1 MGNFRAIGATALL
14 CLAATFG
21 TPAAAEY
28 RGPSMVIGTK
38 TTRPIGHEVFCRS
51 HEAECRPLESRVADR
66 ALELTPAIII
76 AVAAINTAI
85 NAEITPKSD
94 KDIYGVKE
102 LWTYPETE
110 GDCEDFALLKRR
122 MLHEKVGIDLSDLL
136 MTVVRKRNGEGHA
149 ILTLRTTA
157 GDFVLDNL
165 NWRVLPWSDA
175 PYRFLKRQDTRDPG
189 QWVRVEDGGEVLVGA
204 VKK

>member
-1 MGNFRAIGATALL
+1 MGAIRAIGATALL
-14 CLAATFG
+14 CLATFG

-28 RGPSMVIGTK
+28 RGPSMVIGAK
-38 TTRPIGHEVFCRS
+38 TTRPIGHQVFCRS
-51 HEAECRPLESRVADR
+51 HEDECQPLDPRRAHN
-66 ALELTPAIII
+66 ALELTPAIIV
-76 AVAAINTAI
+76 AVAAINTAV
-85 NAEITPKSD
+85 NAEIKPKSD
-94 KDIYGVKE
+94 QEVYGVKE

-122 MLHEKVGIDLSDLL
+122 LLHEKVGIDLSDLL

-149 ILTLRTTA
+149 ILTLRTTV

-165 NWRVLPWSDA
+165 NWRVVAWSDA

-189 QWVRVEDGGEVLVGA
+189 QWVRIEDGSEVMVGA
-204 VKK
+204 VQK